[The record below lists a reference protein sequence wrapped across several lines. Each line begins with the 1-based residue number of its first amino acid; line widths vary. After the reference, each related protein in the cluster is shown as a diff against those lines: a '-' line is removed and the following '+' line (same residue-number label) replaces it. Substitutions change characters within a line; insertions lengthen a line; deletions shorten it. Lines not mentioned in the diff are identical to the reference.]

1 MDLQIR
7 DEIPKVF
14 EAKVKYRII
23 YLQEI
28 QKALQPGVR
37 FESIKF
43 CPGKHSFVG
52 FGCKFMITS
61 S

>member
-23 YLQEI
+23 YPQEI
-28 QKALQPGVR
+28 QKALQPGVT

-43 CPGKHSFVG
+43 CPDKHSFVG
-52 FGCKFMITS
+52 F
-61 S
+61 